1 MISSWLWNSLPGP
14 ALVRLLILLVVI
26 AAVVLA
32 LFEYVFPWVSE
43 ALGVQETTVEE
54 S

>member
-1 MISSWLWNSLPGP
+1 MISSRIWNALPGP
-14 ALVRLLILLVVI
+14 VIVRLLLVLIVV

-43 ALGVQETTVEE
+43 YLELQDTTVEGT
-54 S
+54 

>member
-1 MISSWLWNSLPGP
+1 MISSWIWNALPGP
-14 ALVRLLILLVVI
+14 ALVRLLLILIVI

-43 ALGVQETTVEE
+43 YLELQDTTVGSE
-54 S
+54 

>member
-1 MISSWLWNSLPGP
+1 MISSRIWNALPGP
-14 ALVRLLILLVVI
+14 VIVRLLLVLIVV

-43 ALGVQETTVEE
+43 YLELQDTTVGSE
-54 S
+54 

>member
-1 MISSWLWNSLPGP
+1 MISSLIWNALPGP
-14 ALVRLLILLVVI
+14 ALVRLLLLLIVL

-43 ALGVQETTVEE
+43 YLEIQETTVGT

>member
-1 MISSWLWNSLPGP
+1 MISSRIWNAIPGP
-14 ALVRLLILLVVI
+14 FVVRLFLLLVVI

-43 ALGVQETTVEE
+43 YLELQDTTVGGT
-54 S
+54 

>member
-1 MISSWLWNSLPGP
+1 MISSRIWNALPGP
-14 ALVRLLILLVVI
+14 AIVRLLLVLIVV

-43 ALGVQETTVEE
+43 YLELQDTTVGSE
-54 S
+54 